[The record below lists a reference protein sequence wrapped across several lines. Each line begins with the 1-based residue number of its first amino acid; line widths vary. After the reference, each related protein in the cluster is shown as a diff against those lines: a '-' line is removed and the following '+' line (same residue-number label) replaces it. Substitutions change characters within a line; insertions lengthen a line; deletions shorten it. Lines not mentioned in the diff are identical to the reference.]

1 MPKFSKSRL
10 GMVNDDQINDLLD
23 DDDDDDDDDGIG
35 PMPMPMELFNKCLES
50 DTEMEN
56 EEETIEVG
64 F

>member
-10 GMVNDDQINDLLD
+10 GTVNNDQINNLLD
-23 DDDDDDDDDGIG
+23 DNDDDGIG

>member
-10 GMVNDDQINDLLD
+10 GTVNDDQINDLLD

-50 DTEMEN
+50 DSKTEN

>member
-10 GMVNDDQINDLLD
+10 GTVNDDQINDLLD

-35 PMPMPMELFNKCLES
+35 PMLMHMELFNKCLES
-50 DTEMEN
+50 DTETEN